1 MLELEAFELK
11 KKKPE
16 IAVHVD
22 HNLLQ
27 TDYKNMDDHLLQSA
41 AARFDSGLADL
52 ETELATWYT
61 WNVLADPAKHSCS
74 DSHTPAGG
82 GIGML
87 AIGTG
92 GLDVA
97 LAAAG
102 EPYYVKMPKLW
113 ASN

>member
-1 MLELEAFELK
+1 MERFGRPGK
-11 KKKPE
+11 T
-16 IAVHVD
+16 
-22 HNLLQ
+22 LL
-27 TDYKNMDDHLLQSA
+27 
-41 AARFDSGLADL
+41 G
-52 ETELATWYT
+52 
-61 WNVLADPAKHSCS
+61 S

-82 GIGML
+82 GIRF

-102 EPYYVKMPKLW
+102 EPYYVKMPKIW

>member
-1 MLELEAFELK
+1 
-11 KKKPE
+11 
-16 IAVHVD
+16 
-22 HNLLQ
+22 
-27 TDYKNMDDHLLQSA
+27 MDDHLFQSA

-52 ETELATWYT
+52 VELATWYT
-61 WNVLADPAKHSCS
+61 WNVLADLAKHSCS

-102 EPYYVKMPKLW
+102 EPYVKMPKLW

>member
-1 MLELEAFELK
+1 
-11 KKKPE
+11 
-16 IAVHVD
+16 
-22 HNLLQ
+22 
-27 TDYKNMDDHLLQSA
+27 LQSA
-41 AARFDSGLADL
+41 AARFGFWFSRPGNG
-52 ETELATWYT
+52 LATWYT
-61 WNVLADPAKHSCS
+61 WNVLADRQNTLGS

-102 EPYYVKMPKLW
+102 EPYYVKMPKIMGIKSENYLTG
-113 ASN
+113 